1 MSGAAII
8 DDLRARG
15 LIHDTTDEREL
26 RRRLDAGPLVLYHGI
41 DPSAPSLHLGNLIG
55 ILVLRRFRAHGH
67 QPIALVGGST
77 GMVGDPGGRSE
88 ERNLLDVA
96 TLRAN
101 VDGIRSQV
109 ESLLDV
115 GDGSAVRLVNNFD
128 WTRDVSVLD
137 FLRDVGK
144 HATVNQMV
152 AKDSVRSRMES
163 EHGISFTE
171 FSYMLLQAFDFWW
184 LQTQMG
190 CDMQIGGSDQWGN
203 ITAGIDLIRRRE
215 GVHVHGLSWPLITK
229 ADGTK
234 FGKSAAGALWLD
246 PELTL
251 PYEFHQYFL
260 RTDDR
265 DVERFLLQL
274 TMRPVA
280 EIEEIMVAH
289 RERPDARTAQQAL
302 ADAVTALVHG
312 PDEVRRAN
320 LAAEA
325 LFGGGALR
333 SDALEALRGIVPE
346 TVVEVGSL
354 GGDEPVVDVLVATGV
369 ASSKGDARRTL
380 EQGGIRM
387 NGERVADGAG
397 AVPLVDGR
405 YVLVQKG
412 KKQRHL
418 VVIAGGTGGPTSV

>member
-1 MSGAAII
+1 MSGSAII
-8 DDLRARG
+8 DDLKARG
-15 LIHDTTDEREL
+15 LVHDTTDEAAL
-26 RRRLDAGPLVLYHGI
+26 RARLEEGPVTLYHGI

-55 ILVLRRFRAHGH
+55 ILVLRRFQDHGH

-88 ERNLLDVA
+88 ERNLLDA
-96 TLRAN
+96 DTLAAN
-101 VDGIRSQV
+101 VAGIRSQV
-109 ESLLDV
+109 ERLLGVPDGNDV
-115 GDGSAVRLVNNFD
+115 KMVNNYD
-128 WTRDVSVLD
+128 WTKDVSVLD

-152 AKDSVRSRMES
+152 AKDSVRTRMES

-184 LQTQMG
+184 LQQNMA

-215 GVHVHGLSWPLITK
+215 ATAVHGLSWPLITK

-246 PELTL
+246 PDQTM

-260 RTDDR
+260 RSDDR

-274 TMRPVA
+274 TLLPVEQIA
-280 EIEEIMVAH
+280 EIMADHQTEPE
-289 RERPDARTAQQAL
+289 ARRAQQAV
-302 ADAVTALVHG
+302 ADAVTELVHG
-312 PDEVRRAN
+312 EAAVRQAN
-320 LAAEA
+320 LAAGA
-325 LFGGGALR
+325 LFGGGAL
-333 SDALEALRGIVPE
+333 DAEALEALRGIVPE
-346 TVVEVGSL
+346 TEVTVDVL
-354 GGDEPVVDVLVATGV
+354 TGDEPVVDVLVASGV

-380 EQGGIRM
+380 QQGGIRL
-387 NGERVADGAG
+387 NGRKVESGDAEVT
-397 AVPLVDGR
+397 AVDDR

-418 VVIAGGTGGPTSV
+418 VVVSA

>member
-1 MSGAAII
+1 MSGSAII
-8 DDLRARG
+8 DDLKARG
-15 LIHDTTDEREL
+15 LVHDTTDEAAL
-26 RRRLDAGPLVLYHGI
+26 RARLDEGPITLYHGI

-55 ILVLRRFRAHGH
+55 ILVLRRFQDHGH

-88 ERNLLDVA
+88 ERNLLDA
-96 TLRAN
+96 DTLAAN
-101 VDGIRSQV
+101 VAGIRSQV
-109 ESLLDV
+109 ERLLGV
-115 GDGSAVRLVNNFD
+115 PDGSDVQMVNNYD

-152 AKDSVRSRMES
+152 AKDSVRTRMES

-184 LQTQMG
+184 LQQNMA

-215 GVHVHGLSWPLITK
+215 ATAVHGLSWPLITK

-246 PELTL
+246 PDQTM

-260 RTDDR
+260 RSDDR

-274 TMRPVA
+274 TLLPVEQIA
-280 EIEEIMVAH
+280 EIMADHQTEPE
-289 RERPDARTAQQAL
+289 ARRAQQAL
-302 ADAVTALVHG
+302 ADAVTELVHG
-312 PDEVRRAN
+312 EAAVRQAN
-320 LAAEA
+320 LAAGA
-325 LFGGGALR
+325 LFGGGAL
-333 SDALEALRGIVPE
+333 DAEALEALRGIVPE
-346 TVVEVGSL
+346 TEVTADVL
-354 GGDEPVVDVLVATGV
+354 TGDEPVVDVLVASGV

-380 EQGGIRM
+380 QQGGIRL
-387 NGERVADGAG
+387 NGQKVDSGDAEVT
-397 AVPLVDGR
+397 AVDDR

-418 VVIAGGTGGPTSV
+418 VVVSA